1 MFTECFLRS
10 ELYVRYLI
18 IQLSYILEREAQ
30 EVLTLGPY
38 AVFPRN
44 VAVNGPMAPW
54 LVMEESGLTHVIS
67 RFFQI
72 PSLALSMYNILSFPW
87 KMSSRKGLSQLLGV
101 LPSNS
106 LHRLALRLASVKRAA
121 SLEFSVP
128 TWATS
133 SDRWRLWYKEL
144 GPFNLMKGKSNGA
157 FRPQNFLWDQKGFK
171 GLAFRCHFSQGQ
183 ILLPI
188 STDVEPKGAP

>member
-1 MFTECFLRS
+1 MFTECFLKS
-10 ELYVRYLI
+10 ELYVWYLI

-44 VAVNGPMAPW
+44 VAVNGPMASW
-54 LVMEESGLTHVIS
+54 LVMEEGGLTHIIS

-72 PSLALSMYNILSFPW
+72 PSLALSMYNILSFLC
-87 KMSSRKGLSQLLGV
+87 KMSSRRDLSQPLGV
-101 LPSNS
+101 LSSNS
-106 LHRLALRLASVKRAA
+106 LHGLALRLASVRRAA

-133 SDRWRLWYKEL
+133 SDRWRLWYKEP
-144 GPFNLMKGKSNGA
+144 GPFNLMKDKWNGP

-171 GLAFRCHFSQGQ
+171 GHAFRCHFSQGQ
-183 ILLPI
+183 ILLPV
-188 STDVEPKGAP
+188 STDAEPKGAP